1 MNIICTVEAR
11 MNSTR
16 FPGKILKKICGKTIL
31 EILFDQIKIS
41 KKLNNIVVA
50 TTKNKND
57 NAIIK
62 VCQKN
67 NINFYRG
74 SENNVLKRLV
84 ETGTFYKAD
93 IIVQLTSD
101 NPFIDPEMLDYM
113 INFFL
118 LSKKIDYLTNNGF
131 GIFENRNIPYGL
143 DIQIYYFK
151 HLKSI
156 LSLAKKKDL
165 REHPSLYFYRE
176 GKKKYKLHN
185 INLPKKFRI
194 NKYYRLTLD
203 EPNDYILLKKIYFY
217 FNSRKKL
224 KLNTKN
230 LAYFLKKNPLLC
242 LINKNV
248 KQKKVNI

>member
-1 MNIICTVEAR
+1 MNIVCTIEAR

-31 EILFDQIKIS
+31 EILINQVKMS
-41 KKLNNIVVA
+41 KRLNNVVVA

-57 NAIIK
+57 SAIIK

-67 NINFYRG
+67 NVNFYRG

-84 ETGTFYKAD
+84 ETGIFYQAD

-131 GIFENRNIPYGL
+131 GIFELRNVPFGL
-143 DIQIYYFK
+143 DIQIYYFR
-151 HLKSI
+151 HLKNI
-156 LSLAKKKDL
+156 LSFVKKKDL
-165 REHPSLYFYRE
+165 QEHPSLYFYRE

-185 INLPKKFRI
+185 INLPIKFHI

-203 EPNDYILLKKIYFY
+203 EPNDYILLKKIYSY
-217 FNSRKKL
+217 FNANKKI

-230 LAYFLKKNPLLC
+230 LSNFLKLNPLLC

-248 KQKKVNI
+248 KQKKINI

>member
-1 MNIICTVEAR
+1 MNIICTIEAR

-31 EILFDQIKIS
+31 EILVHQVKMS

-62 VCQKN
+62 VCHKN

-84 ETGTFYKAD
+84 ETGIFYQAD

-118 LSKKIDYLTNNGF
+118 LSKKIDYLTNNGL
-131 GIFENRNIPYGL
+131 GIFERRNIPYGL

-156 LSLAKKKDL
+156 FSLAKKKDL

-185 INLPKKFRI
+185 INLPTKFSI

-203 EPNDYILLKKIYFY
+203 EPNDYILLKKIYSY
-217 FNSRKKL
+217 FSANKKI

-230 LAYFLKKNPLLC
+230 LSNFLKENPLLC
-242 LINKNV
+242 SINKDV
-248 KQKKVNI
+248 KQNKVNI